1 MSVYPSVRN
10 CPRVGLRKTINTI
23 CFSLPFIPFL
33 LESLDMNPAC
43 SPTPPP
49 PLLTNFICLGLIYK
63 VLKLGPFI
71 EP

>member
-43 SPTPPP
+43 SPPP
-49 PLLTNFICLGLIYK
+49 PLSLNKFYLF
-63 VLKLGPFI
+63 GPNLQGFETWTI
-71 EP
+71 H